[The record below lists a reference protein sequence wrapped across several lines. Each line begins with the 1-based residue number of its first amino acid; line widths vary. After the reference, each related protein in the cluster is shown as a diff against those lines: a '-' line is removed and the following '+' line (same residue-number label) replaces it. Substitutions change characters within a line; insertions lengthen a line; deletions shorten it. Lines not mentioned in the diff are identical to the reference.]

1 MMNTSVIYAMI
12 LFILVVLFWLFM
24 SYTGFKRMRNSSA
37 EAFRA
42 VKMCYEARRKTAES
56 MVRLMNNFVDGEDD
70 ILQEVT
76 DSVEA
81 AGRAEAPA
89 EIIYA
94 ETGVMEAIGKMTAA
108 AEKHDDFAASKR
120 YRKLKEELELDDR
133 NIATTIRIYN
143 TLAKTYNEKVHG
155 IMTKFAAKLCGFK
168 EIPMI

>member
-12 LFILVVLFWLFM
+12 LFVLVVLFWLFM
-24 SYTGFKRMRNSSA
+24 SYTGFKRMKSGSA

-42 VKMCYEARRKTAES
+42 VTMCYEARRKTAES
-56 MVRLMNNFVDGEDD
+56 MVRLMKNYIDGEDEL
-70 ILQEVT
+70 LQEVT
-76 DSVEA
+76 DTVEA
-81 AGRAEAPA
+81 AGRAEEPA
-89 EIIYA
+89 EIIAA
-94 ETGVMEAIGKMTAA
+94 EIGVIEVIGKMTAA
-108 AEKHDDFAASKR
+108 AEKYDDFAASKR